1 MSKATRT
8 LKSAEES
15 SVDELKSLLSDAE
28 KALSAAGDDA
38 SEEITSLRD
47 RLREALASGAPFARR
62 ALDAAKEQ
70 AKTADEF
77 VHNKPYVAVGIAA
90 GLGLIAGVLAA
101 SCRCHRS

>member
-1 MSKATRT
+1 MSKTTRA

-28 KALSAAGDDA
+28 KALSSAGDSA
-38 SEEITSLRD
+38 SEEITTLRERLRD
-47 RLREALASGAPFARR
+47 ALATGAPFARR

-101 SCRCHRS
+101 GCRCRNS